1 MFELIKNF
9 RTKTHNPMRENATEL
24 LAHFSGS
31 LAALRLLA
39 TTWLRRRCALPGSRK
54 NAHSTLSNKGT

>member
-31 LAALRLLA
+31 LAALRLARKPEKRTLNSVQQRN
-39 TTWLRRRCALPGSRK
+39 LGSWEF
-54 NAHSTLSNKGT
+54 T